1 MKPKKLYSVAALII
15 YKKRYLFQK
24 RVNKKG
30 IFYPGLYCLFGG
42 NNIGKENPRKT
53 IVRELFEEI
62 DIKFKKIKHFLTI
75 KLESNHFNTK
85 NSSIFRRHFFVN
97 YLKMH

>member
-24 RVNKKG
+24 RDNKKG
-30 IFYPGLYCLFGG
+30 IFYPGLYGLFGG

-62 DIKFKKIKHFLTI
+62 DIKFL
-75 KLESNHFNTK
+75 LEKFSSNK
-85 NSSIFRRHFFVN
+85 
-97 YLKMH
+97 